1 MLKKLFT
8 KKDGKISYGRVFAVG
23 AVVGVAAV
31 AGAYFAGRIYVA
43 KMAGKALGAIVDT
56 VV

>member
-8 KKDGKISYGRVFAVG
+8 KKDGKISYGRVFTVG